1 MQLGVLLR
9 ELRGPRRVQDVARDL
24 GVVRSA
30 VYLWESTTA
39 SRRLP
44 SATSLQQLLDLY
56 EASDAQRLLAW
67 RLRSQAETV
76 VEHGTAA

>member
-9 ELRGPRRVQDVARDL
+9 ELRGPRRAQDVARDL

-30 VYLWESTTA
+30 VYLWESTTPA
-39 SRRLP
+39 RRLP
-44 SATSLQQLLDLY
+44 SATSLQRLLDLY
-56 EASDAQRLLAW
+56 GATDEQRLLAW
-67 RLRSQAETV
+67 RLRSQAETA

>member
-9 ELRGPRRVQDVARDL
+9 QLRGARRVQDVARDL

-30 VYLWESTTA
+30 VYLWESTTTA
-39 SRRLP
+39 RRLP

-56 EASDAQRLLAW
+56 EATDEQRLLAW
-67 RLRSQAETV
+67 RLRSQGETV